1 METEISFFFHAE
13 SLITNQV
20 AEGGGGRGLWNE
32 LLSVRELENYSPSRL
47 FSSDSRTTQLL
58 FIFSFAETWL
68 YSYVHNACATTPRA
82 ILYCKANW
90 TINLGG
96 THFLTF
102 ELITVPTHQKTPRV
116 RAVANQ
122 ALNYISGTVAWA
134 QAETWEPPV
143 QLSCSL
149 NI

>member
-1 METEISFFFHAE
+1 METEILFFFHAE

-32 LLSVRELENYSPSRL
+32 LLSVRELENYSPPRL
-47 FSSDSRTTQLL
+47 FSSIQGLL
-58 FIFSFAETWL
+58 SFYFFFSFAETWL

-102 ELITVPTHQKTPRV
+102 ELTTVPTH
-116 RAVANQ
+116 
-122 ALNYISGTVAWA
+122 
-134 QAETWEPPV
+134 
-143 QLSCSL
+143 
-149 NI
+149 